1 MTLSHE
7 VKIGYSRSFNSAGF
21 ARTKLATTEGE
32 VPQGKAPQKFE
43 ALATF
48 IHLSDLHVCDSQS
61 PARLEFL
68 DRFADPDYQ
77 TRKDVDYVGTYRAQE
92 FLSLQVVE
100 AMVQSANQITHGPLA
115 NGKVDAVFLTGDVI
129 DNGQHN
135 ELTWYKR
142 LMEGGPVSS
151 ASGSTTVVE
160 GVQADDS
167 VWDDEH
173 FYQPS
178 AAKNQRVLE
187 KFGLPQIE
195 GLAEIAQAE
204 FVATGLK
211 HPWLAIHGNHD
222 ALLQGV
228 AAPNEELNDLAIGS
242 EKLSALAPE
251 TDLMKVFA
259 EFTEVGPAVYPPVS
273 AMETKPVTA
282 DERRRLVEIND
293 WVNIHT
299 TCGHDHG
306 LTKSKPTQAH
316 YYRDFGQVRLVALDT
331 VNHFGGWQGCIHR
344 EQFEWLKQLLADSK
358 DKYVMLTSHH
368 PLQDLFNGYV
378 PEGLEAP
385 ALTVEVQEL
394 LLAHPNVVLWV
405 AGHVH
410 DHSISAVNRESG
422 EVGFWQ
428 IRTTSHIDWPQQG
441 RTVEILRTDDGH
453 LVFGTVVIDHAGP
466 VLSDNHAVSDL
477 VADGRLESPVA
488 LAGLSRYLAANDWQ
502 RFDGSARLEVLEGQ
516 VADRNAWL
524 WIKDPLAAK

>member
-7 VKIGYSRSFNSAGF
+7 VKIGFKRTFNSEGF
-21 ARTKLATTEGE
+21 ARTKLIAEEGE
-32 VPQGKAPQKFE
+32 VVLGESPKKFE

-68 DRFADPDYQ
+68 DRYADPDFE

-100 AMVQSANQITHGPLA
+100 AMVQSANQVTVGPLGGA
-115 NGKVDAVFLTGDVI
+115 KVDAVFLTGDVI
-129 DNGQHN
+129 DNGQFN

-142 LMEGGPVSS
+142 LMEGGLVSS
-151 ASGSTTVVE
+151 ASGSTAKVE
-160 GVQADDS
+160 GVQADDEI
-167 VWDDEH
+167 WDDEH
-173 FYQPS
+173 FYQPD
-178 AAKNQRVLE
+178 AEWNQRVLD
-187 KFGLPQIE
+187 KFGLPKVS
-195 GLAEIAQAE
+195 GLPVFAQAE
-204 FVATGLK
+204 FEATGLL

-228 AAPNEELNDLAIGS
+228 AAPNDELNALSTGSVKLTGLA
-242 EKLSALAPE
+242 EH

-259 EFTEVGPAVYPPVS
+259 EFTEVGPAVYPPLASMV
-273 AMETKPVTA
+273 TKPVSPDA
-282 DERRRLVEIND
+282 SRRLVEIED
-293 WVNIHT
+293 WVDVHT
-299 TCGHDHG
+299 NCGHDHG
-306 LTKSKPTQAH
+306 LTKQLPSQAH
-316 YYRDFGQVRLVALDT
+316 YYRDFGHVRLIALDT

-344 EQFEWLKQLLADSK
+344 EQFDWLKQVLADSA

-378 PEGLEAP
+378 PGGVIAP
-385 ALTVEVQEL
+385 ALAEEVQAL
-394 LLAHPNVVLWV
+394 LLAHKNVVLWV

-410 DHSISAVNRESG
+410 DHSISPVLHENG

-428 IRTTSHIDWPQQG
+428 VRTTSHIDWPQQG

-453 LVFGTVVIDHAGP
+453 IVIGTVVLDHAGP
-466 VLSDNHAVSDL
+466 ILNDNKCVADL
-477 VADGRLESPVA
+477 VADGRIESPVA

-502 RFDGSARLEVLEGQ
+502 RFDGSQSLEMLEGKPE
-516 VADRNAWL
+516 DRNAWL
-524 WIKDPLAAK
+524 WMSDPLARD

>member
-7 VKIGYSRSFNSAGF
+7 VKIGFKRAINADGF
-21 ARTKLATTEGE
+21 ARTKLVALEGE
-32 VPQGKAPQKFE
+32 QPIGTAPKE
-43 ALATF
+43 YESLATF

-68 DRFADPDYQ
+68 DRYADPDYE

-100 AMVQSANQITHGPLA
+100 AMVQSANRVTHGPLA

-135 ELTWYKR
+135 ELTWYKQ
-142 LMEGGPVSS
+142 LMEGGSVSS
-151 ASGSTTVVE
+151 ASGSPSKVE
-160 GVQADDS
+160 GVQANDS
-167 VWDDEH
+167 TWDDEH
-173 FYQPS
+173 FYQPN
-178 AAKNQRVLE
+178 AEATQRVLA
-187 KFGLPQIE
+187 KFGLPKVD
-195 GLAEIAQAE
+195 GLAEIAQSE

-228 AAPNEELNDLAIGS
+228 AAPNEELNALATGGAKLSDLAEG
-242 EKLSALAPE
+242 
-251 TDLMKVFA
+251 TDLMQVFA
-259 EFTEVGPAVYPPVS
+259 EFSEVGPAVYPPLS
-273 AMETKPVTA
+273 TMETKPITA
-282 DERRRLVEIND
+282 DERRRLVEIED

-299 TCGHDHG
+299 TCSHDHG
-306 LTKSKPTQAH
+306 LTKSLPKRAH
-316 YYRDFGQVRLVALDT
+316 FYRDFGQVRLIALDT

-344 EQFEWLKQLLADSK
+344 EQFEWFKQLLDDSAG
-358 DKYVMLTSHH
+358 KYVMLTSHH

-378 PEGLEAP
+378 PEGVEAP
-385 ALTVEVQEL
+385 ALTEEVQAL
-394 LLAHPNVVLWV
+394 LLSHPNVVLWV

-410 DHSISAVNRESG
+410 DHSISSVKHENGDVA
-422 EVGFWQ
+422 FWQ

-453 LVFGTVVIDHAGP
+453 LVIGTVVLDHAGP
-466 VLSDNHAVSDL
+466 VLADNHAVADL
-477 VADGRLESPVA
+477 VHDGRLESPVA

-502 RFDGSARLEVLEGQ
+502 RFDGSQRLEVLEGQ
-516 VADRNAWL
+516 PEDRNAWL
-524 WIKDPLAAK
+524 WIKDPITR